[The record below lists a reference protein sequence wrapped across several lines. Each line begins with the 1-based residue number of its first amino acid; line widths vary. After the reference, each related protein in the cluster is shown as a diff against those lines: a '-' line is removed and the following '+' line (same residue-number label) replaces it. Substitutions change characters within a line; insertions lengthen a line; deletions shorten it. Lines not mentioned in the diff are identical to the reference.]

1 MSKWQPEWERF
12 KTDLPFKQAPYSARN
27 WGNGNHS
34 LCSFYGKLKPAIAYF
49 LVDTFTSPGD
59 RLLDPFSG
67 SGTIPFEGALNGR
80 ETFSLDINP
89 ISIVLTNAK
98 VRPVSLDGIQAE
110 FDRLKA
116 FAAKYKLQPA
126 VLEKASAFGF
136 NKTLDTYYHERTF
149 RELLAARQYFK
160 ETAKD
165 SAEQYFL
172 ASCLLHILHGNRP
185 YALSRTSHPITPYA
199 PAGEF
204 IYKNVFNKLYE
215 KADRAFKE
223 AQRAPVTEGKVFET
237 DILDPWPEAVQE
249 LDAIITSPPFFDSTR
264 YYMTNWLRSWFMGWE
279 TDDFDREKLRFI
291 DTKQKKT
298 FEVYDTILKSAKE
311 RLKPGSPLVFHLGK
325 SHKKDMAEAIKPYA
339 EKYFGHIEIFN
350 EDVSLLEKHGVMDKG
365 SVNIHQYML
374 MY

>member
-1 MSKWQPEWERF
+1 MSRWQNKWDVF
-12 KTDLPFKQAPYSARN
+12 KRELPFTQAPFNARN
-27 WGNGNHS
+27 WGNSNHS

-67 SGTIPFEGALNGR
+67 SGTIPFEGALMGR
-80 ETFSLDINP
+80 KTFSLDINP
-89 ISIVLTNAK
+89 ISVVLTNAK
-98 VRPVSLDGIQAE
+98 VRPIALETLQHE
-110 FDRLKA
+110 FNRLKDFSA
-116 FAAKYKLQPA
+116 HYIIQPA
-126 VLEKASAFGF
+126 VLAKASAFGF
-136 NKTLDTYYHERTF
+136 NKTLNTYYHERTF
-149 RELLAARQYFK
+149 QELLAARQYFK
-160 ETAKD
+160 EAAMD
-165 SAEQYFL
+165 CAEQYFL
-172 ASCLLHILHGNRP
+172 AACLLHILHGNRP

-199 PAGEF
+199 PAGEY

-223 AQRAPVTEGKVFET
+223 SQRAAVTEGQVFEA
-237 DILDPWPEAVQE
+237 DILDPWPQQVQE

-279 TDDFDREKLRFI
+279 TEDFNREKLRFI

-298 FEVYDTILKSAKE
+298 FEVYDTILKSSKE
-311 RLKPGSPLVFHLGK
+311 RLKTGAPLVFHLGK

-339 EKYFGHIEIFN
+339 QKYFEHIEIFN
-350 EDVSLLEKHGVMDKG
+350 EDVSLLEKHGVADKG
-365 SVNIHQYML
+365 SVSIHQYML